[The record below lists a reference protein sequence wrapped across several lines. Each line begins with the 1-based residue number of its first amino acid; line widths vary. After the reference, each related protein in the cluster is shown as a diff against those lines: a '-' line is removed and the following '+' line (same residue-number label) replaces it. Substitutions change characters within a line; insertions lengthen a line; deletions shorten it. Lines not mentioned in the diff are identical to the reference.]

1 MPPRTAVFE
10 RTAGDPSRSPSLAFA
25 VQPGEPSRDIGRPAS
40 YPCMMLRV
48 PLRILSV
55 AITLGLLACQQAPP
69 NTNATQRNALTSQR
83 LPTGAHLDPV
93 AASWPVGSMPLA
105 MVVAPGGRQ
114 VVVLLNG
121 WREQGLQVLD
131 RRTGRIYQTLAQAAA
146 FLGLAFAPD
155 GGSLYTSGGNQD
167 VVYRYEWA
175 DGRATLVDSISLAVK
190 RPNRSGISYPA
201 GIGVSGDGKRLYVAE
216 NLFDSL
222 AVIDVTSKR
231 VVQRFATERYPYGV
245 AVAPDGRV
253 FVSAWGGNSI
263 SCFKPNADGWLAED
277 GGLRVARHPSAL
289 VLSADGSRLFVASGS
304 TDRISVIDTRAK
316 RLVAELDDA
325 PPAGPREGSTPN
337 ALALGAGG
345 TRLFVAEADNNAI
358 GIFDLSATTSGIA
371 TATGRD
377 SLAGRVPVE
386 WYPSAVVAAGD
397 TLLVANGKGR
407 GTSPNRDYPHPGTG
421 VHTTRPWTY
430 TLGQLNGSVIAA
442 PLARVSGTELAG
454 LTARVERANGWRD
467 VKRDAPYPPFEHVV
481 YIIKENR
488 TYDQV
493 LGDMTQGD
501 GDTSLVFFPRTN
513 SPNHHALAERFGL
526 FDRFFVNAEVS
537 PDGHNWSMAAYAT
550 DYLEKTVP
558 SHYSNRG
565 RTYDYEGTNRGRV
578 PSDDGADDAAEPA
591 NGYLWDLVHRKG
603 LTFRNY
609 GEFVVPERANPNAAT
624 PAGYRGSKPFLAAN
638 TNRDFP
644 EFDLDIP
651 DQRRADIWLRE
662 FQEYVQRGTMP
673 SLMIV
678 RLPNDHT
685 AGARAGAPTPQAYMA
700 DNDLAL
706 GRVVEAI
713 SKSPFWKNT
722 LIAVLEDDA
731 QNGPDH
737 VDSHRSVLLMISAY
751 SRGGTMHRFTNTTDV
766 LATMEEILALDALSQ
781 FDHYGRPLREIWSKE
796 PDLKPYTALV
806 PSVSLDM
813 KNPAS
818 GRDARESA
826 KLDFDFEDVADEQAF
841 NHILWR
847 TIKGEAVPYP
857 GTSRMSALEW
867 KRGW

>member
-1 MPPRTAVFE
+1 MTA
-10 RTAGDPSRSPSLAFA
+10 RIIPSALVVAA
-25 VQPGEPSRDIGRPAS
+25 V
-40 YPCMMLRV
+40 L
-48 PLRILSV
+48 
-55 AITLGLLACQQAPP
+55 LGCQQSPQTTAAASRELNGQP
-69 NTNATQRNALTSQR
+69 R

-93 AASWPVGSMPLA
+93 TNAWAVGSMPLA
-105 MVVAPGGRQ
+105 MALAPGGGQ

-121 WREQGLQVLD
+121 WREQGIQVLD
-131 RRTGRIYQTLAQAAA
+131 RRTGQIVQTELQPAT
-146 FLGLAFAPD
+146 FLGLVFSPD
-155 GGSLYTSGGNQD
+155 GRSLYTSGGNQD
-167 VVYRYEWA
+167 VVYRYAWA
-175 DGRATLVDSISLAVK
+175 AGRATLADSFQLAVK
-190 RPNRSGISYPA
+190 QPNRSGTSYPA
-201 GIGVSGDGKRLYVAE
+201 GIGVSRDGTRLYVAE

-222 AVIDVTSKR
+222 AVIDVASKR

-245 AVAPDGRV
+245 VVAPDGRV
-253 FVSAWGGNSI
+253 FVSAWGGNTVSM
-263 SCFKPNADGWLAED
+263 FTPNADGTLKDD
-277 GGLRVARHPSAL
+277 GRLRVARHPSAL
-289 VLSADGSRLFVASGS
+289 MLSADGSRLFVASGS
-304 TDRISVIDTRAK
+304 TDRVAVVDTRA
-316 RLVAELDDA
+316 RRVIAELNDA

-337 ALALGAGG
+337 ALALDAAGS
-345 TRLFVAEADNNAI
+345 RLFVAEADNNAI
-358 GIFDLSATTSGIA
+358 GIFDLSANTSGVA
-371 TATGRD
+371 SASGRD
-377 SLAGRVPVE
+377 SLAGRIPVE
-386 WYPSAVVAAGD
+386 WYPTAVIASGD

-421 VHTTRPWTY
+421 VHTTRPRTY
-430 TLGQLNGSVIAA
+430 TLGQLSGSVIAT
-442 PLARVSGTELAG
+442 PLARVGGAELAT
-454 LTARVERANGWRD
+454 LTKRVERANGWRD
-467 VKRDAPYPPFEHVV
+467 IKRDAPYPPFEHVV

-493 LGDMTQGD
+493 LGDMPQGD
-501 GDTSLVFFPRTN
+501 GDTSLVFFPKAN

-558 SHYSNRG
+558 SNYSSRG

-578 PSDDGADDAAEPA
+578 PSEEGTDDAAEPA
-591 NGYLWDLVHRKG
+591 NGYLWDLVQRKG
-603 LTFRNY
+603 LTLRNY
-609 GEFVVPERANPNAAT
+609 GEFVIPERANPNAGM
-624 PAGYRGSKPFLAAN
+624 PAGYRGNKPFLAAN

-644 EFDLDIP
+644 SFDMDIT
-651 DQRRADIWLRE
+651 DQRRADIWLKE

-685 AGARAGAPTPQAYMA
+685 AGARAGSPTPQAYMA

-706 GRVVEAI
+706 GRIVEAI

-751 SRGGTMHRFTNTTDV
+751 SRAGTHHRFTNTTDV
-766 LATMEEILALDALSQ
+766 LATIEEVLKLDALSQ
-781 FDHYGRPLREIWSKE
+781 FDHYGRPLREIWTKE
-796 PDLKPYTALV
+796 PDLKPYTPLV
-806 PSVSLDM
+806 PSVSLDA
-813 KNPAS
+813 KNPSS

-826 KLDFDFEDVADEQAF
+826 KLDFDFEDVADEEAF
-841 NHILWR
+841 NRILWR
-847 TIKGEAVPYP
+847 TIKGEAIPYP
-857 GTSRMSALEW
+857 GTNRMSALEW

>member
-1 MPPRTAVFE
+1 MRARIIPGPPCR
-10 RTAGDPSRSPSLAFA
+10 FA
-25 VQPGEPSRDIGRPAS
+25 
-40 YPCMMLRV
+40 
-48 PLRILSV
+48 SV
-55 AITLGLLACQQAPP
+55 AVASALLACQQAPQ
-69 NTNATQRNALTSQR
+69 TTAAATDELNGQPR

-93 AASWPVGSMPLA
+93 ASAWAVGSMPLA
-105 MVVAPGGRQ
+105 MALAPSGRQ
-114 VVVLLNG
+114 IVVLLNG
-121 WREQGLQVLD
+121 WREQGIQVLD
-131 RRTGRIYQTLAQAAA
+131 RRTGQIVQTVSQPAA

-155 GGSLYTSGGNQD
+155 GRSLYTSGGNQD
-167 VVYRYEWA
+167 VIYRYNWA
-175 DGRATLVDSISLAVK
+175 DGRATLADSFPLAVK
-190 RPNRSGISYPA
+190 QPNRSGTSYPA
-201 GIGVSGDGKRLYVAE
+201 GIGVSRDGTRLYVAE

-222 AVIDVTSKR
+222 AVIDVGSKR

-245 AVAPDGRV
+245 AVAADGRV
-253 FVSAWGGNSI
+253 FVSAWGGNTI
-263 SCFKPNADGWLAED
+263 SMFRPNADGRLDDD
-277 GGLRVARHPSAL
+277 GRLRVARHPSAL

-304 TDRISVIDTRAK
+304 TDRVAVVDTRAK
-316 RLVAELDDA
+316 RVIGELSDA

-337 ALALGAGG
+337 ALALDATG
-345 TRLFVAEADNNAI
+345 TRLFVAEADNNAV
-358 GIFDLSATTSGIA
+358 GIFDLSASLSGVP

-377 SLAGRVPVE
+377 SLSGRVPVE
-386 WYPSAVVAAGD
+386 WYPSAVIVTAD

-407 GTSPNRDYPHPGTG
+407 GTSRNRDYPHPGTG
-421 VHTTRPWTY
+421 VHTTRPRTY

-442 PLARVSGTELAG
+442 PVARASGAELSS
-454 LTARVERANGWRD
+454 LTSRAARANGWRD
-467 VKRDAPYPPFEHVV
+467 VTRGAPYPPFEHVV

-493 LGDMTQGD
+493 FGDMAQGD
-501 GDTSLVFFPRTN
+501 GDTSLVFFRRPN

-558 SHYSNRG
+558 SNYSSRG
-565 RTYDYEGTNRGRV
+565 RTYDYEGTNRGRI
-578 PSDDGADDAAEPA
+578 PSEERAEDAAEPA
-591 NGYLWDLVHRKG
+591 NGYLWDLVQRKG
-603 LTFRNY
+603 LTLRNY
-609 GEFVVPERANPNAAT
+609 GEFVVPERANPNAGM
-624 PAGYRGSKPFLAAN
+624 PAGYRGNKPFLAAN
-638 TNRDFP
+638 TNREFP
-644 EFDLDIP
+644 SFDLDIP
-651 DQRRADIWLRE
+651 DQRRADVWLKE
-662 FQEYVQRGTMP
+662 FQEYVQRGTLP

-706 GRVVEAI
+706 GRIVEAI
-713 SKSPFWKNT
+713 SKSPFWRNT

-751 SRGGTMHRFTNTTDV
+751 SRAGTVHRFTNTTDV
-766 LATMEEILALDALSQ
+766 LATIEEVLKLDALSQ

-796 PDLKPYTALV
+796 PDLEPYTALV
-806 PSVSLDM
+806 PSVPLDA
-813 KNPAS
+813 KNAPS

-826 KLDFDFEDVADEQAF
+826 KLDFDFEDVADEEAF
-841 NHILWR
+841 NRILWR
-847 TIKGEAVPYP
+847 TIKGEPVPYP
-857 GTSRMSALEW
+857 GTNRMSALEW

>member
-1 MPPRTAVFE
+1 
-10 RTAGDPSRSPSLAFA
+10 
-25 VQPGEPSRDIGRPAS
+25 
-40 YPCMMLRV
+40 MMLRV

-55 AITLGLLACQQAPP
+55 AVALGLVACQQAPP
-69 NTNATQRNALTSQR
+69 KTNSTQPNALTGQR

-93 AASWPVGSMPLA
+93 AVSWPVGSMPLA
-105 MVVAPGGRQ
+105 MVVAPDGQQ

-121 WREQGLQVLD
+121 WREQGVQVLD
-131 RRTGRIYQTLAQAAA
+131 RRTGRLSQTLPQAAA

-155 GGSLYTSGGNQD
+155 GRSLYTSGGNQD
-167 VVYRYEWA
+167 VVYRYDWA
-175 DGRATLVDSISLAVK
+175 DGRATLADSFTLAIK
-190 RPNRSGISYPA
+190 EPNRSGISYPA
-201 GIGVSGDGKRLYVAE
+201 GIGVSGDGTRLYVAE

-222 AVIDVTSKR
+222 AVIDVASKR

-245 AVAPDGRV
+245 AVAADGRV

-263 SCFKPNADGWLAED
+263 ASFKPNADGSLAED
-277 GGLRVARHPSAL
+277 GRLRVARHPSAL

-316 RLVAELDDA
+316 RVITDLNDA

-371 TATGRD
+371 SATGRD

-430 TLGQLNGSVIAA
+430 TLGQLNGSIIAA
-442 PLARVSGTELAG
+442 PLVRVSGTELAG
-454 LTARVERANGWRD
+454 LTTRVERANGWRD

-513 SPNHHALAERFGL
+513 SPNHHALADRFGL

-565 RTYDYEGTNRGRV
+565 RTYDYEGTNRRRV
-578 PSDDGADDAAEPA
+578 PSDAGAYDAAEPA
-591 NGYLWDLVHRKG
+591 NGYLWDLVQRKG

-609 GEFVVPERANPNAAT
+609 GEFVVPERAKPNAAM
-624 PAGYRGSKPFLAAN
+624 PAGYRGNKPFLAAN
-638 TNRDFP
+638 TNREFP
-644 EFDLDIP
+644 QFDLNIP

-662 FQEYVQRGTMP
+662 FQEYVQRGQMP
-673 SLMIV
+673 SLTIV

-685 AGARAGAPTPQAYMA
+685 AGASAGAPTPQAYMA

-706 GRVVEAI
+706 GRIVEAI

-737 VDSHRSVLLMISAY
+737 VDSHRSVLFMISAY

-766 LATMEEILALDALSQ
+766 LATMEEILGLDALSQ

-806 PSVSLDM
+806 PSVSLDA
-813 KNPAS
+813 KNPSS

-847 TIKGEAVPYP
+847 TIKGETVPYP
-857 GTSRMSALEW
+857 GTNRMSALEW

>member
-1 MPPRTAVFE
+1 MTA
-10 RTAGDPSRSPSLAFA
+10 RISPATLAFA
-25 VQPGEPSRDIGRPAS
+25 A
-40 YPCMMLRV
+40 L
-48 PLRILSV
+48 
-55 AITLGLLACQQAPP
+55 LLACQQAPQ
-69 NTNATQRNALTSQR
+69 TTATASSELNGEPR
-83 LPTGAHLDPV
+83 LPTGVHLDPV
-93 AASWPVGSMPLA
+93 TNAWAVGSMPLA
-105 MVVAPGGRQ
+105 MALAPGGGQ

-121 WREQGLQVLD
+121 WREQGIQVLD
-131 RRTGRIYQTLAQAAA
+131 RRTGQVAQTLLQPAA
-146 FLGLAFAPD
+146 FLGIVFSPD
-155 GGSLYTSGGNQD
+155 GRSLYASGGNQD
-167 VVYRYEWA
+167 VVYRYDWSG
-175 DGRATLVDSISLAVK
+175 GRATLADSFQLAVK
-190 RPNRSGISYPA
+190 QPNRSGTSYPA
-201 GIGVSGDGKRLYVAE
+201 GIGVSRDGARLYVAE

-222 AVIDVTSKR
+222 AVIDVASKR

-253 FVSAWGGNSI
+253 FVSAWGGNTVSTYT
-263 SCFKPNADGWLAED
+263 PDADGTLKDD
-277 GGLRVARHPSAL
+277 GRLRVARHPSAL
-289 VLSADGSRLFVASGS
+289 TLSTDGSRLFVASGS
-304 TDRISVIDTRAK
+304 TDRVAVVDTRA
-316 RLVAELDDA
+316 RRVIAELNDA

-337 ALALGAGG
+337 ALALDAAG

-358 GIFDLSATTSGIA
+358 GIFDLSASTSGVA
-371 TATGRD
+371 SATGRD
-377 SLAGRVPVE
+377 SLAGRIPVE
-386 WYPSAVVAAGD
+386 WYPTAVIASGD

-421 VHTTRPWTY
+421 VHTTRPRTY
-430 TLGQLNGSVIAA
+430 TLGQLNGSVLAA
-442 PLARVSGTELAG
+442 PLARVAGAELAT
-454 LTARVERANGWRD
+454 LTKRVERANGWRD
-467 VKRDAPYPPFEHVV
+467 VRRDAPYPPFEHVV

-501 GDTSLVFFPRTN
+501 GDTSLVFFPRAN

-558 SHYSNRG
+558 SNYSSRG
-565 RTYDYEGTNRGRV
+565 RTYDYEGTNRNRV
-578 PSDDGADDAAEPA
+578 PSEQGAEDAAEPA
-591 NGYLWDLVHRKG
+591 NGYLWDLIQRKG
-603 LTFRNY
+603 LSLRNY
-609 GEFVVPERANPNAAT
+609 GEFVVPERANPNAGM
-624 PAGYRGSKPFLAAN
+624 PAGYRGNKPFLAAN

-644 EFDLDIP
+644 SFDMDIP
-651 DQRRADIWLRE
+651 DQRRADIWLKE

-685 AGARAGAPTPQAYMA
+685 AGARAGSPTPQAYMA

-706 GRVVEAI
+706 GRIVEAI

-751 SRGGTMHRFTNTTDV
+751 SRAGTHHRFTNTTDV
-766 LATMEEILALDALSQ
+766 LATIEEVMKLDALSQ
-781 FDHYGRPLREIWSKE
+781 FDHYGRPLREIWTTE
-796 PDLKPYTALV
+796 PDLKPYTPIV
-806 PSVSLDM
+806 PSVSLDA
-813 KNPAS
+813 KNPS
-818 GRDARESA
+818 GGRDARESA
-826 KLDFDFEDVADEQAF
+826 KLDFDFEDVADEEAF
-841 NHILWR
+841 NRILWR

-857 GTSRMSALEW
+857 GTNRMSALEW

>member
-1 MPPRTAVFE
+1 MPDLPF
-10 RTAGDPSRSPSLAFA
+10 RSLT
-25 VQPGEPSRDIGRPAS
+25 VGVAS
-40 YPCMMLRV
+40 
-48 PLRILSV
+48 I
-55 AITLGLLACQQAPP
+55 LLACQQTPR
-69 NTNATQRNALTSQR
+69 TNASSANELNGQPR

-93 AASWPVGSMPLA
+93 RTSWPVGSMPLA
-105 MVVAPGGRQ
+105 MALAPGGRQ

-121 WREQGLQVLD
+121 WRDQGIQVID
-131 RRTGRIYQTLAQAAA
+131 RQTGQVSQTVSQPAT

-155 GGSLYTSGGNQD
+155 GRSLYTSGGNQD
-167 VVYRYEWA
+167 AIYRYDWA
-175 DGRATLVDSISLAVK
+175 AGRATLVDSFPLAVK
-190 RPNRSGISYPA
+190 QPNRSGTSYPA

-222 AVIDVTSKR
+222 AVIDVASKR

-253 FVSAWGGNSI
+253 FVSAWGGNTISI
-263 SCFKPNADGWLAED
+263 FKPNSDGWLDDD
-277 GGLRVARHPSAL
+277 GRLRVGRHPSAL
-289 VLSADGSRLFVASGS
+289 ALSADGTRLFVASGS
-304 TDRISVIDTRAK
+304 TDRITVVDTRAK
-316 RLVAELDDA
+316 RVIAELNDA

-337 ALALGAGG
+337 ALALDAAG

-358 GIFDLSATTSGIA
+358 GIFDLSANTSGVA

-377 SLAGRVPVE
+377 SLLGRLPTE
-386 WYPSAVVAAGD
+386 WYPTAVIAAGD

-421 VHTTRPWTY
+421 VHTTRPRTY
-430 TLGQLNGSVIAA
+430 TLGQLDGSVIAA
-442 PLARVSGTELAG
+442 PIARVSGAELAG
-454 LTARVERANGWRD
+454 LTQRVERANGWRD

-493 LGDMTQGD
+493 LGDLPQGD
-501 GDTSLVFFPRTN
+501 GDTSLVFFPRAN

-558 SHYSNRG
+558 SNYSGRG
-565 RTYDYEGTNRGRV
+565 RTYDYEGTNRGSV
-578 PSDDGADDAAEPA
+578 PSDEGAEDAAEPA
-591 NGYLWDLVHRKG
+591 NGYLWDLVQRKG
-603 LTFRNY
+603 LTLRNY
-609 GEFVVPERANPNAAT
+609 GEFVVPEGANPNAAM
-624 PAGYRGSKPFLAAN
+624 PSGYRGSKPFLAAN
-638 TNRDFP
+638 TNREFP
-644 EFDLDIP
+644 PFDMDIP

-662 FQEYVQRGTMP
+662 FQQYVQRGTMP

-685 AGARAGAPTPQAYMA
+685 AGARAGSPTPQAYMA

-706 GRVVEAI
+706 GRIVEAI

-751 SRGGTMHRFTNTTDV
+751 SRAGTTHRFTNTTDV
-766 LATMEEILALDALSQ
+766 LATIEEVLRLDALSQ
-781 FDHYGRPLREIWSKE
+781 FDHYGRPLREIWTKE

-806 PSVSLDM
+806 PSVSLDA
-813 KNPAS
+813 KNPS
-818 GRDARESA
+818 GGRDARESG
-826 KLDFDFEDVADEQAF
+826 KLDFDFEDVADEEAF

-847 TIKGEAVPYP
+847 TIKGPTVPYP
-857 GTSRMSALEW
+857 GTNRMSALEW